1 MSKLIVDRLSF
12 LALLGCTPFACLA
25 GCSHHARDDRSWVIC
40 PSPIESSRLPLF
52 ERLWSAPAHDA
63 CVMPSGDVIIAS
75 GRELLVSD
83 GSSAPIRLRGFDDA
97 DLLAVA
103 SLGDDSCIVALSD
116 GSVAALS
123 VDGSVMWRRSI
134 LDAAWMESR
143 GFVGLHALSILVDSP
158 HAFVM
163 FTGAADEPSSVFSC
177 LDIGSGDIEWRQELL
192 ASGYDATGVRGWW
205 GLEEADLI
213 LSTVAQGM
221 MATYSADSG
230 VEISVL
236 DGAGRMSGAPLR
248 LVDGGYCLQLAD
260 GSLVIVDM
268 SNGQLSLRARGSY
281 GGSAGL
287 SECNS
292 GIHPVQIDDRLL
304 CRVPLGSSDGAF
316 GLGIVDIKSLEAIE
330 VVHHAKVDIQPLVFF
345 VDGEFVLC
353 FASEGAIWRADISDG
368 GVSQPRKFADAR
380 ELDAAGVVRL
390 PIWNTRK
397 EQLLV
402 FDGHHSVH
410 CYA

>member
-25 GCSHHARDDRSWVIC
+25 GCARHARDDRPRVIC
-40 PSPIESSRLPLF
+40 PSPIESTRLPLF
-52 ERLWSAPAHDA
+52 ERLWSAPARDA

-75 GRELLVSD
+75 GRELLVTD
-83 GSSAPIRLRGFDDA
+83 GPAVPIRLRDFDDSEP
-97 DLLAVA
+97 LAVA
-103 SLGDDSCIVALSD
+103 SLGVDSCIVALSD

-123 VDGSVMWRRSI
+123 ADGSVVWRRSI

-143 GFVGLHALSILVDSP
+143 GCVGLHALSILVDSP

-163 FTGAADEPSSVFSC
+163 FTGTADEPSSVFAC

-192 ASGYDATGVRGWW
+192 ASGYDVTGVRGWR
-205 GLEEADLI
+205 GLEEAGFI

-221 MATYSADSG
+221 VATYSADSG

-236 DGAGRMSGAPLR
+236 DEAGRMSGAPLR
-248 LVDGGYCLQLAD
+248 LDDDGYCLQLTD
-260 GSLVIVDM
+260 GSLIIVDM
-268 SNGQLSLRARGSY
+268 SNGRLSLRARGPY

-292 GIHPVQIDDRLL
+292 GIRPVQIDDSLL

-330 VVHHAKVDIQPLVFF
+330 VVHRAEVDIQPLVFF
-345 VDGEFVLC
+345 VDDESVLF
-353 FASEGAIWRADISDG
+353 FASEGAIWRADISDS
-368 GVSQPRKFADAR
+368 GVSQPRKIADAR
-380 ELDAAGVVRL
+380 GLDAAGVVRT
-390 PIWNTRK
+390 PIWNKRK

-402 FDGHHSVH
+402 FDGHHSIH